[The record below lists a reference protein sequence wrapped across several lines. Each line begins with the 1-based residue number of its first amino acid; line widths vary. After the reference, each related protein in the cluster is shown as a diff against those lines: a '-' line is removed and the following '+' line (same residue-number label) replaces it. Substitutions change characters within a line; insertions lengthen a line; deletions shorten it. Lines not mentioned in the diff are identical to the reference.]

1 MSELNRGESVLG
13 GLASTGGIKLVH
25 VGEGQ
30 AALLGPVP
38 ALNNP
43 HPLGGTD
50 SDAKTLWIIVPLKAF
65 RLSRCVTGSQ

>member
-13 GLASTGGIKLVH
+13 RLASTDGNKLVH

-38 ALNNP
+38 LLNNLHAP
-43 HPLGGTD
+43 GGRD
-50 SDAKTLWIIVPLKAF
+50 SDAKTF
-65 RLSRCVTGSQ
+65 